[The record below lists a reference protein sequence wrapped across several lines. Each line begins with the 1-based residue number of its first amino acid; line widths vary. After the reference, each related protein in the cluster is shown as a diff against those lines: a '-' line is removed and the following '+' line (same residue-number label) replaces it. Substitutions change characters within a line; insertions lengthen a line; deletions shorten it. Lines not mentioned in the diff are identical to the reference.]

1 MDRFT
6 NMMTYTKVV
15 ETGSFSEAARRMS
28 ISKAV
33 VTKRINQ
40 LEALLN
46 VRLLQRSTR
55 RLSVTDS
62 GVGRKNSIGA
72 MISPITRC
80 YTPYIII
87 T

>member
-1 MDRFT
+1 MRGIPVDRFT

-15 ETGSFSEAARRMS
+15 ETGSFSEAARRLS

-46 VRLLQRSTR
+46 VRLL
-55 RLSVTDS
+55 
-62 GVGRKNSIGA
+62 
-72 MISPITRC
+72 
-80 YTPYIII
+80 
-87 T
+87 